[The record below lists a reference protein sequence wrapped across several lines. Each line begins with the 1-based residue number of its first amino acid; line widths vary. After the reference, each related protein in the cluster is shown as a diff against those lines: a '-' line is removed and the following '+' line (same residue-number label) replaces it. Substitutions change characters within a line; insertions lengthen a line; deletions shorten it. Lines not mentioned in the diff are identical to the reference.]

1 MADARMILSGAISI
15 ETDLHFPKKGTIVLN
30 MGTQNNDAAH
40 ALFGKVRRCLL
51 SLLFLNSDRTYYFRE
66 IRDVIGSGSG
76 AVHRE
81 LANLIDAG
89 LVTLKK
95 QANQHRYQ
103 ANRESPVFQDLHG
116 FFKKTTGLPHQ
127 IEGVLEHLKTEIEL
141 AFIFG
146 SYASGEIR
154 PESDVDLMV
163 IGDVEFQDIVSAIH
177 SVQETT
183 GREIN
188 PVVYSA
194 GSFRDRLDSGFIKG
208 IMKSPKLYLI
218 GSEDE
223 FKKIIR

>member
-1 MADARMILSGAISI
+1 MGWEPS
-15 ETDLHFPKKGTIVLN
+15 EKNLHYPKKGTIVLN
-30 MGTQNNDAAH
+30 MGTQNNDAAL

-51 SLLFLNSDRTYYFRE
+51 SLLFLNPGRTYHFRE
-66 IRDVIGSGSG
+66 IRDIIGSGSG

-81 LANLIDAG
+81 LANLVEAG

-95 QANQHRYQ
+95 QANQHRYRV
-103 ANRESPVFQDLHG
+103 NRESPVFQELHS

-127 IEGVLEHLKTEIEL
+127 IGKALEKLKTEIRL

-146 SYASGEIR
+146 SYASGEFR

-163 IGDVEFQDIVSAIH
+163 IGDVEFQDLISAIH
-177 SVQETT
+177 GIQEKT

-188 PVVYSA
+188 PVVYSK
-194 GSFRDRLDSGFIKG
+194 GSFSDRLDSGFIKG

-218 GSEDE
+218 GGEDE
-223 FKKIIR
+223 FKEIVR